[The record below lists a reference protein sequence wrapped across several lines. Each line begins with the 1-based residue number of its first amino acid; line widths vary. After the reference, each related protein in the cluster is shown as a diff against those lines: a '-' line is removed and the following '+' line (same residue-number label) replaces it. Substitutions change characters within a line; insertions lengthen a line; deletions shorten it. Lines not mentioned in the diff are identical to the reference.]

1 MVLLNILTK
10 FNNYKTIHNAMT
22 NMYKNLPA
30 IFLAVAV
37 VSAGSVFAFNQNT
50 EQPQQPTQESGKILG
65 HITMVVK
72 DSDGNVKQY
81 LQTDNKVVNNGLK
94 ATTAKLFGNS
104 LETLSGGTAGTFG
117 VVGVG
122 TGTNVPA
129 ANDIGLQTQR
139 AAKIVS
145 TPTNNTGTIGAQISA
160 TWAAGKLANSTSTT
174 AAITEAGLFDTI
186 TNATSSSN
194 MFARQQFSAI
204 NVGTADSL
212 QVSWTITFSS
222 LN

>member
-1 MVLLNILTK
+1 
-10 FNNYKTIHNAMT
+10 MT

-37 VSAGSVFAFNQNT
+37 VSAGSVFAFSQNT
-50 EQPQQPTQESGKILG
+50 EQSQQPTQESGKILG
-65 HITMVVK
+65 HIIMIVK
-72 DSDGNVKQY
+72 DSDGNIKQY

-104 LETLSGGTAGTFG
+104 LETLSGGTAGIFG

-122 TGTNVPA
+122 TGTNAPV

-139 AAKIVS
+139 AAKIIS
-145 TPTNNTGTIGAQISA
+145 TPTNNTSTIGAQISA
-160 TWAAGKLANSTSTT
+160 TWAAGKLANATSTT
-174 AAITEAGLFDTI
+174 AAITEAGLFDSTI
-186 TNATSSSN
+186 NATSSSN

-204 NVGTADSL
+204 NVGTSDSL
-212 QVSWTITFSS
+212 QVSWTITFNSV
-222 LN
+222 N